1 MKKIIIA
8 GIAVLVLTVGLL
20 VYKFQKPSLTKT
32 YQAVKEDYTSYT
44 MDGSLSMMDGEN
56 LREYQVH
63 VDYAYQDETEYF
75 LVSLS
80 DPDLSQSQK
89 IIRNAE
95 GVFVVTPT
103 LNRAFQFKSDWP
115 YNSPKPYIY
124 QSLLEVLEGEYES
137 QKTDQ
142 GYQVTAP
149 LSYAAD
155 PRVVSVEIG
164 FDKNLSPL
172 YVNYYD
178 ENSSEVIWLEINH
191 FERNVDINQ
200 ETFNIEKAVQEQTET
215 SSASTNS
222 SSLPYYPLELMGCQ
236 LSYDEQTEINGEMK
250 HILKFEGDHHFTIVE
265 SCLSEEDELEILAMD
280 GEVQEMAGGI
290 AFISDDGIGIL
301 DNGVL
306 CQIYSDTLSNE
317 QMLQVATSL
326 DGSLMK

>member
-1 MKKIIIA
+1 MKKIVIA
-8 GIAVLVLTVGLL
+8 IVAVVVLVGGLL
-20 VYKFQKPSLTKT
+20 IYKFQKPTLDKA
-32 YQAVKEDYTSYT
+32 YQAVKDDYSSYT
-44 MDGSLSMMDGEN
+44 MEGTLSMMDGEN

-63 VDYAYQDETEYF
+63 VDYTCQDEIEYF

-124 QSLLEVLEGEYES
+124 QSLLAILEGEYDSE
-137 QKTDQ
+137 KTEQ

-149 LSYAAD
+149 LSYEAD

-164 FDKNLSPL
+164 FDHDLAPL

-178 ENSSEVIWLEINH
+178 ENASEIIWLEVSQ
-191 FERNVDINQ
+191 FQRDVDLDLA
-200 ETFNIEKAVQEQTET
+200 TFSIEKATQEQTET
-215 SSASTNS
+215 SSASVGE

-236 LSYDEQTEINGEMK
+236 LAYDEKTEINGEMK
-250 HILKFEGDHHFTIVE
+250 HILKFEGDHHFTLVE
-265 SCLSEEDELEILAMD
+265 SSLSREEELEVLAMD
-280 GEVQEMAGGI
+280 GDVLEMASGI
-290 AFISDDGIGIL
+290 AFISDEGISL
-301 DNGVL
+301 LENDVL
-306 CQIYSDTLSNE
+306 CQIYSDTLTQE
-317 QMLQVATSL
+317 EMLQVATSL